1 MANAPPLPPNG
12 KAAGVVARSRQP
24 RPKQQPSFE
33 VCKKNALGKLDKSP
47 KGSLDQPI
55 GGVSSFGYS
64 GTIAHTV
71 VGVARFARAFELEP
85 LVALRFDRRLY
96 TWREAPHSLAQER
109 SSER

>member
-12 KAAGVVARSRQP
+12 KAAGVVARSQQP

-55 GGVSSFGYS
+55 AELVHAMVPFEETAEERYFYF
-64 GTIAHTV
+64 HV
-71 VGVARFARAFELEP
+71 RA
-85 LVALRFDRRLY
+85 LVLGLV
-96 TWREAPHSLAQER
+96 L
-109 SSER
+109 